1 MSEPSVYNGLSEKL
15 SVILSALNRQGVFIM
30 PKKAALQKLESL
42 ILYFIGDRGNTWK
55 TLRYY
60 SFPLFS
66 FFIHENKK
74 NFSFLHQL
82 RRR

>member
-42 ILYFIGDRGNTWK
+42 
-55 TLRYY
+55 YY
-60 SFPLFS
+60 IS
-66 FFIHENKK
+66 
-74 NFSFLHQL
+74 
-82 RRR
+82 